1 MCNFFSLFLQ
11 IQDANSCIFTSQIN
25 IAAATQLS
33 VTPTLTSPL
42 CGASNGAISLSVSGG
57 ISPYTFVW
65 NPPVSLADSAINLA
79 AGNYFVTVNEFG
91 GCSQNFI
98 FSLSS
103 ATGPLVS
110 AVVTNDSCH
119 SQCNGSIALTISGGT
134 PNYDVLWNI
143 GLTND
148 TITGLCDTT
157 FAVTV
162 TDNLGCI
169 TSSNY
174 LIAEPLPLQF
184 SIANVQGPLC
194 LVILT
199 D

>member
-1 MCNFFSLFLQ
+1 MQWNRNNNTGWGIAPYNYLWLGTNNNTNTQIGLCAISSPYFLQ

-98 FSLSS
+98 FH
-103 ATGPLVS
+103 LVR
-110 AVVTNDSCH
+110 
-119 SQCNGSIALTISGGT
+119 
-134 PNYDVLWNI
+134 
-143 GLTND
+143 
-148 TITGLCDTT
+148 
-157 FAVTV
+157 
-162 TDNLGCI
+162 
-169 TSSNY
+169 
-174 LIAEPLPLQF
+174 LP
-184 SIANVQGPLC
+184 
-194 LVILT
+194 
-199 D
+199 DH